1 MKKIA
6 IACALAICAYPFAKA
21 DEPAKAPAA
30 AETQSGDEAAIKKT
44 AKKFFTA
51 IMCKGDIDTAK
62 KYMAKETAAMFD
74 ALLSLGGPEH
84 VAEAKAEIKKQAKP
98 NAKFSVNGVKIEGN
112 KATAKVTMTVDGE
125 SQTDDASF
133 VKEDGQ
139 WKVAIEKEGAKKGKS
154 KDKDND

>member
-6 IACALAICAYPFAKA
+6 IACALAICAFPFAKA

-51 IMCKGDIDTAK
+51 MMCKGDIDAAK
-62 KYMAKETAAMFD
+62 KYMSKETAAMFD
-74 ALLSLGGPEH
+74 ALLSMGG
-84 VAEAKAEIKKQAKP
+84 AEKTAEVKAELKKQAKP
-98 NAKFSVNGVKIEGN
+98 NAKFSVKGVKIKGN
-112 KATAKVTMTVDGE
+112 KATAKVTMTADGD
-125 SQTDDASF
+125 SQTDDISF
-133 VKEDGQ
+133 VKENGE
-139 WKVAIEKEGAKKGKS
+139 WKVAIEKEGGKKG